1 MFVQLEDAAVVKS
14 QSFPDRVTALHR
26 RVERADPCLVAMHQL
41 SVDVYEQ
48 VAVSLLEFLKHL
60 NYLTQR
66 PLRTQKLFI
75 SMTLCPLCS
84 LREIFNAAGI
94 YKAADSIHGSS
105 GRAHAIEPEL
115 RSVLDDTVE
124 TRSFLPPHRTNAL
137 PKCHRC
143 HASLTARRAS
153 TC

>member
-48 VAVSLLEFLKHL
+48 VAVSLVEFLKHL

-66 PLRTQKLFI
+66 PLRTQRKLSFQ
-75 SMTLCPLCS
+75 MTLCPLCS
-84 LREIFNAAGI
+84 LCEIFNAVGI
-94 YKAADSIHGSS
+94 HKGARSIHS
-105 GRAHAIEPEL
+105 
-115 RSVLDDTVE
+115 
-124 TRSFLPPHRTNAL
+124 
-137 PKCHRC
+137 
-143 HASLTARRAS
+143 TAGG
-153 TC
+153 